1 MEDPEVIQDEAPYED
16 GREDGELEV
25 DVMEFNANDDQ
36 LVRTGGDSYAE
47 QAPAEPPKK
56 KLPPGAFGFAF
67 VDPTAVQL
75 NKAAPVEKKK
85 PENATPTELSAV
97 KLKKA
102 APTEGSK
109 RLAPEDAGKPEWM
122 QKQLKKN
129 EGSNVRT
136 PVGSVLRTEG
146 EAPPQQ
152 QPPQPQQVQ
161 QPPPQEEEEPP
172 QEETQEETPP
182 QLTEAPTEA
191 PAQGGTQEDD
201 VVEAPEPTPAK
212 KKKRCIIM

>member
-16 GREDGELEV
+16 AREDGELEV

-109 RLAPEDAGKPEWM
+109 RLAPEEAGKPEWM
-122 QKQLKKN
+122 QKQLKKS
-129 EGSNVRT
+129 EGSNMRT
-136 PVGSVLRTEG
+136 PVGSVLRTDG
-146 EAPPQQ
+146 QPPPQQ
-152 QPPQPQQVQ
+152 QLPQPQQVQ
-161 QPPPQEEEEPP
+161 QPAAQEEDP
-172 QEETQEETPP
+172 QEETQEEEPP
-182 QLTEAPTEA
+182 QQTSEAP
-191 PAQGGTQEDD
+191 PQSGTQDEY
-201 VVEAPEPTPAK
+201 VVEAPGPTPTR